1 MAKVRE
7 PWQTRGKDFSRPG
20 LHAETT
26 TAYRLLFEYLKLSPS
41 YELARK
47 ANTEGLTQEDQ
58 QILPKDVEK
67 VLETYELLGDVQ
79 KILYRKWWLTKGIQ
93 AYGNPYSKPRVHEI
107 TRTEIDAPTSL
118 TDIKDK
124 LTAYLTATRE
134 EEGFVPTA
142 LISVPLGRTRKEVLR
157 QINKLLD
164 EYSAYKQ
171 PVKKKPKLKITAQRI
186 HSKALMKGIRL
197 IWLKAAKPKLEE
209 WRLGVH
215 AKVSATYDRSVFDPS
230 GPRRVKDGR
239 EGIERRII
247 TRLTSRAL
255 DRAEKIAE
263 NAARGKFPSQDLVE
277 KVDFSYSS
285 LALRIRANNKWE
297 KLEQQRLVNV
307 KAAKLAK

>member
-20 LHAETT
+20 LFAETT

-47 ANTEGLTQEDQ
+47 ANAEGLTKEDQ
-58 QILPKDVEK
+58 EKLPSDFDK
-67 VLETYELLGDVQ
+67 VLKTYELLGDVQ
-79 KILYRKWWLTKGIQ
+79 KVIYRKWWLTKGIQ
-93 AYGNPYSKPRVHEI
+93 AYGHPYSKPRVHEI
-107 TRTEIDAPTSL
+107 TRTAIDTPTTL
-118 TDIKDK
+118 TDIQGK

-171 PVKKKPKLKITAQRI
+171 PVIKKPKLKITAQRI
-186 HSKALMKGIRL
+186 HGKALMKGIRL
-197 IWLKAAKPKLEE
+197 IWLKAANPKLEE

-215 AKVSATYDRSVFDPS
+215 AKVSDTYNSVFDPK
-230 GPRRVKDGR
+230 GPRRVKDDR
-239 EGIERRII
+239 EGIDRRIM

-263 NAARGKFPSQDLVE
+263 NAARGKFPSQESVE
-277 KVDFSYSS
+277 RIDFSYSS
-285 LALRIRANNKWE
+285 LALRIQSNNKWE
-297 KLEQQRLVNV
+297 KIEQQRLLTLKVAKTV
-307 KAAKLAK
+307 K